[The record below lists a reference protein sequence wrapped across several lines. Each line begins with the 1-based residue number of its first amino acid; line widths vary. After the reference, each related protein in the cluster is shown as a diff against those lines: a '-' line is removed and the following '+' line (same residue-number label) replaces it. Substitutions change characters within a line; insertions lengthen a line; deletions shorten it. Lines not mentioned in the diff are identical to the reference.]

1 MTLVMVLTYIGEFL
15 MILLEI
21 LKAVKGSLKFVT
33 RVSLFLKKYD
43 RNYYIQHEF
52 LCYDKIS

>member
-1 MTLVMVLTYIGEFL
+1 MVLTYIGEFL

-21 LKAVKGSLKFVT
+21 LKAVKVSLKFVT